1 MNKIIWCLVLSFL
14 LSFKIAAGQF
24 DPDKVK
30 NALVKVIVPVQNNT
44 SNALTGFVWKTPN
57 QVVTSLHGMSRSG
70 DIRILY
76 QGQAWRKA
84 RIKKVL
90 QKADL
95 VLLELIEGQ
104 APPPS
109 TVIPISQFNTSKVKF
124 GTDVFAIGYNG
135 GATGSSSRQMK
146 KGFVNPETLSHLIP
160 KKDKEALAK
169 IGFPAL
175 DLNILYLEGSL
186 LPGFSGA
193 PVFDA
198 QGKLIGIGDGGLE
211 KGASNVSWII
221 PAGYL
226 TELENSSTNSLPN
239 GFENLSQ
246 LFSAEAIIESP
257 SNNPTSIKSNKL
269 ILSGSGTATTNIAPV
284 KAIGFEFYP
293 TKNRSLTDM
302 IESSDDP
309 ENLLMLSDEFELDM
323 NIQLDYEAMRFD
335 IYEDINTGVVIA
347 VPEGNSLTYNPAEE
361 AFQAINPDNNDM
373 QLYFFGVQNDFSQT
387 NFEELLGAV
396 GEIINQNFAMRFGVS
411 GFTIDTDYSLWNEFE
426 GGRKIAWILS
436 LGNEYLMGQ
445 DGLQYGLYVYMTIL
459 MTEEKTFMSI
469 ATIPVPAEVV
479 ALALSSGMDCNNP
492 GIFAEYC
499 DYFNKVFK
507 TFSAAH
513 LLNFAY

>member
-1 MNKIIWCLVLSFL
+1 MNKIIWCLALSSL
-14 LSFKIAAGQF
+14 LSFKIVARQF

-70 DIRILY
+70 EIRILY

-109 TVIPISQFNTSKVKF
+109 TVAPLSQFNPTKVKF

-146 KGFVNPETLSHLIP
+146 KGYVNPETLSHLIP

-193 PVFDA
+193 PVFDS

-239 GFENLSQ
+239 GFENLRQ
-246 LFSAEAIIESP
+246 LFSAEATIDFPE
-257 SNNPTSIKSNKL
+257 NEGNLTQTNKTFFPN
-269 ILSGSGTATTNIAPV
+269 SEFNSATIAPV
-284 KAIGFEFYP
+284 KAAGFEFHP
-293 TKNRSLTDM
+293 TKNRSLTEM
-302 IESSDDP
+302 IESTDDP

-335 IYEDINTGVVIA
+335 IYEDISTGVVIA
-347 VPEGNSLTYNPAEE
+347 VPEGISLMYNPAEE

-373 QLYFFGVQNDFSQT
+373 QLYFYGVQNDFSQT
-387 NFEELLGAV
+387 NFEDLMVAV
-396 GEIINQNFAMRFGVS
+396 GEIINQNFVMRFGVS
-411 GFTIDTDYSLWNEFE
+411 GFTIDTDYSLWNEFD

-445 DGLQYGLYVYMTIL
+445 DGLQYGLYVYMTLL

-469 ATIPVPAEVV
+469 ATIPIPAEVV
-479 ALALSSGMDCNNP
+479 AFAISTGMDCNNP
-492 GIFAEYC
+492 GMFAEYC